1 MYSQL
6 SIEALVD
13 GFRQGSLCLDSW
25 HRALL
30 EQYADAG
37 HLNSF
42 ISFAAQAF
50 SGDTGTPEQRQAP
63 LYGIP
68 VSFKDNINV
77 SGLATTAGT
86 PGLADYQPATDAGIV
101 QRFKALGA
109 RVAGKNNMHE
119 LSFGVTSANLSYGA
133 VVNPRHLQHSAGG
146 SSGGCAA
153 AVAAGLVPCAVGT
166 DTGGS
171 VRIPAA
177 FCGVVGFRPST
188 GVYPGDGIVPVS
200 QTKDSPGL
208 LTRSVEDALFVHRH
222 LTGASCAAPTEP
234 KRLRIGIPQRFF
246 WSELETKVHSD
257 CRAAIDC
264 LADQGVEMVPVDDRL
279 IGEIN
284 ESIQFPLPIFEFFID
299 FPRFLLKAG
308 CGERFFEILGQI
320 RDPQIKKT
328 LMAQL
333 ESPAISY
340 EDYVQALMS
349 KIRLDREYAGLFE
362 QHRLDLIAYPT
373 VSCTAPLLSDSGAQ
387 EHFERFVRNTDPASN
402 LAAPSVSVPV
412 AEPGSLPVGLSFDA
426 LPGQDHQLLQMAQ
439 QLGRLLALR

>member
-1 MYSQL
+1 MYNQL

-13 GFRQGSLCLDSW
+13 GFRRGSLCLDSW

-30 EQYADAG
+30 EHYADAA

-42 ISFAAQAF
+42 ISFAAPAF
-50 SGDTGTPEQRQAP
+50 SGDTGTPQQRQAP

-77 SGLATTAGT
+77 HGLPTTAGT
-86 PGLADYQPATDAGIV
+86 PGLADYYPAADAGIV

-109 RVAGKNNMHE
+109 RIAGKNNMHE
-119 LSFGVTSANLSYGA
+119 LSFGVTSANLSHGA

-208 LTRSVEDALFVHRH
+208 LTRSLDDALFVHRQ
-222 LTGASCAAPTEP
+222 LTGASQAPIPERNP
-234 KRLRIGIPQRFF
+234 LRIGIPRQFF
-246 WSELETKVHSD
+246 WAELDTQVHRD
-257 CRAAIDC
+257 CRAAIDA
-264 LADQGVEMVPVDDRL
+264 LADQGMDIVPVDDAV
-279 IGEIN
+279 IGEVN

-308 CGERFFEILGQI
+308 QGERFLDILGSI

-328 LMAQL
+328 LMTQL

-340 EDYVQALMS
+340 EDYLQALMS
-349 KIRLDREYAGLFE
+349 KLRLDREYAGLFR

-373 VSCTAPLLSDSGAQ
+373 VSCTAPLLRDCDAQ

-412 AEPGSLPVGLSFDA
+412 AAPGSLPVGLSFDA
-426 LPGQDHQLLQMAQ
+426 LPGQDHALLLMAQ
-439 QLGRLLALR
+439 RLGRLLAPR

>member
-6 SIEALVD
+6 SIEALAA
-13 GFRQGSLCLDSW
+13 GFRQGNLCLDSW

-30 EQYADAG
+30 DLYADAG

-42 ISFAAQAF
+42 ISFAPQAF

-68 VSFKDNINV
+68 VSFKDNINA
-77 SGLATTAGT
+77 SGLPTTAGT
-86 PGLADYQPATDAGIV
+86 PGLADYRPATDAGIV
-101 QRFKALGA
+101 RRFKALGA

-119 LSFGVTSANLSYGA
+119 LSFGVTSANLTHGA

-208 LTRSVEDALFVHRH
+208 LTRSLEDALFVHRQ
-222 LTGASCAAPTEP
+222 LTDAPPAEP
-234 KRLRIGIPQRFF
+234 LEPRRLRVGIPQQFF
-246 WSELETKVHSD
+246 WSDLDPQVHRD

-264 LADQGVEMVPVDDRL
+264 LADQGVELVPVDDAAL
-279 IGEIN
+279 GELN

-299 FPRFLLKAG
+299 FPRFLLSAG
-308 CGERFFEILGQI
+308 QGERFLEILGAI

-349 KIRLDREYAGLFE
+349 KLRLDREYAGLFQ
-362 QHRLDLIAYPT
+362 QHQLDLIAYPT
-373 VSCTAPLLSDSGAQ
+373 VSCTAPLLRDCEAQ

-412 AEPGSLPVGLSFDA
+412 AAPGSLPVGLSFDA
-426 LPGQDHQLLQMAQ
+426 LPGQDHKLLQMAQ
-439 QLGRLLALR
+439 QLSRLLALR